1 MEFTKGYS
9 ALDYFR
15 IDDLLTDE
23 ERMVRDMVRSWVE
36 KEVIPHIGQWVED
49 GEFPMKLIPAM
60 GELGLFGPTLPEEYG
75 GVGASNIAYGLMM
88 QELERGDSGLRSF
101 ASVQSS
107 LVMWPIFRYG
117 TEEQK
122 QAWLPKLATGE
133 KIGCFGLTEPDY
145 GSDPGGM
152 TTTAVKD
159 GDSYILNGAKMWITN
174 GTLADIAV
182 VWAKVDG
189 EIRGFLVETET
200 PGFTAPVMKHK
211 WSLRASVTSELIFD
225 DCRVKADALL
235 PQAKGLSAALSCL
248 TQARYGIAWGVLG
261 AAMACF
267 DEARRYSLVRK
278 QYEKPIGS
286 FQLVQQKL
294 AEMATEITKGQL
306 LVYRL
311 GQLKD
316 SGKMTFQM
324 VSMAKRNNCHES
336 LVVARKARELLA
348 AVGITYEFQSGRH
361 MNNLESVFTYE
372 GTHDIHTLILG
383 ADITGIEAY
392 R

>member
-1 MEFTKGYS
+1 MKKSKGYD
-9 ALDYFR
+9 ALDYYR
-15 IDDLLTDE
+15 IDDMLSDE

-36 KEVIPHIGQWVED
+36 KEVIPYAGQWVED
-49 GEFPMKLIPAM
+49 GEFPMKLIPSM
-60 GELGLFGPTLPEEYG
+60 GELGLLGPTMPEEYG

-107 LVMWPIFRYG
+107 LVMYPILAYG
-117 TEEQK
+117 SEEQK
-122 QAWLPKLATGE
+122 QEWLPKLATGD
-133 KIGCFGLTEPDY
+133 KIGCFGLTEPDH
-145 GSDPGGM
+145 GSDPGSM
-152 TTTAVKD
+152 ITTAVKD
-159 GDSYILNGAKMWITN
+159 GDGYILNGAKMWITN
-174 GTLADIAV
+174 GSIADVAV
-182 VWAKVDG
+182 VWAKVEG
-189 EIRGFLVETET
+189 EVRGFLVETDR
-200 PGFTAPVMKHK
+200 PGFSAPKMKHK

-225 DCRVKADALL
+225 DCYVNADALL
-235 PQAKGLSAALSCL
+235 PEARGLSAALGCL

-267 DEARRYSLVRK
+267 DEVRRYSLERM
-278 QYEKPIGS
+278 QYKKPIGA
-286 FQLVQQKL
+286 FQLVQEKL

-306 LVYRL
+306 LVHRL
-311 GQLKD
+311 GQLKE

-324 VSMAKRNNCHES
+324 VSMAKRNNCYES
-336 LVVARKARELLA
+336 LVIARKARELLA
-348 AVGITYEFQSGRH
+348 AAGITYEFQSGRH